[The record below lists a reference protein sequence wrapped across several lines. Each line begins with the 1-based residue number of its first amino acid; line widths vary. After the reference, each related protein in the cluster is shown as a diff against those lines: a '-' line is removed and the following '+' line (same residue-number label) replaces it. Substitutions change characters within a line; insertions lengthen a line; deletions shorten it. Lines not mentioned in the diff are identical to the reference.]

1 MDNEV
6 IDYARGSLETPW
18 RLSIFYG
25 NPWTVVRGTSVL
37 ACPRVGMSFHHRG
50 EINELFMPTGSTV
63 LAKGRWST
71 TNVNCMLAR
80 CLLVEEEVVTACNI
94 RTMAFFPFCKMH
106 KSGPKWQCTM
116 PCRAIE
122 ITTEKLNTI
131 LGPRPTWTLFTLF
144 ETQWKPRCD
153 HKYGDRLRMQSN
165 YAMQPCQGW

>member
-1 MDNEV
+1 MGSEIYQFKHRQWTGSKQWAWILILFCFNKVVLSENNKSDMDNEV

-106 KSGPKWQCTM
+106 ESGAKWQCTM
-116 PCRAIE
+116 PCRAI
-122 ITTEKLNTI
+122 
-131 LGPRPTWTLFTLF
+131 
-144 ETQWKPRCD
+144 
-153 HKYGDRLRMQSN
+153 
-165 YAMQPCQGW
+165 